1 MPIVRYRFDYATPRA
16 EVHLLAK
23 DTTQFA
29 AKPVVVDLFCGAGG
43 LSYGMQRS
51 GVSIAAG
58 LDADPV
64 CRHPFS
70 ANVGAAF
77 HELDIADVTAEFVDS
92 LFPDTCVRVLAGCAP
107 CQPYSPY
114 AHKNSSEDRRWQLL
128 AKFGELVR
136 ELKPGIVTME
146 NVSHLQNHDVFSEFL
161 QTLKDS
167 GYATPFNA
175 VVHCAYY
182 GVPQSRKRLVVIA
195 SRFGEIAMIKPTHK
209 QAKFRTVRKAIGR
222 LKPIGAGST
231 HPRDQLHKASGL
243 SAKNLTRIRSST
255 PGGSWRDWE
264 ENLRAECH
272 TRESGETFGSVYG
285 RMEWDCLAP
294 TLTTQFNGFGNG
306 RFGHPDQ
313 DRAISLRE
321 GAILQTFPRN
331 YSFVP
336 DGSPVHMNQIA
347 RMIGNAVPV
356 KLGEAIGKSIVAHL
370 ANCSNALGESQREPK

>member
-1 MPIVRYRFDYATPRA
+1 MTIAQA
-16 EVHLLAK
+16 N
-23 DTTQFA
+23 
-29 AKPVVVDLFCGAGG
+29 KPVAVDLFCGAGG

-51 GVSIAAG
+51 GIDIAAG

-70 ANVGAAF
+70 ANVGAVF
-77 HELDIADVTAEFVDS
+77 HELNIADVTAEFVES
-92 LFPDTCVRVLAGCAP
+92 LFPDACVRILAGCAP

-114 AHKNSSEDRRWQLL
+114 THKNSSKDQRWQLL
-128 AKFGELVR
+128 LKFGELVR
-136 ELKPGIVTME
+136 ELEPDIVTME
-146 NVSHLQNHDVFSEFL
+146 NVPHLRNHEGFDEFL

-167 GYATPFNA
+167 GYSTPFNA
-175 VVHCAYY
+175 VVHCDYY
-182 GVPQSRKRLVVIA
+182 GVPQSRKRLVVMA
-195 SRFGEIAMIKPTHK
+195 SRFGEIGMIKPTHK
-209 QAKFRTVRKAIGR
+209 GSNTRTVRKAIGR
-222 LKPIGAGST
+222 LKPIDAGSS
-231 HPRDQLHKASGL
+231 HPRDQLHKASSL
-243 SAKNLTRIRSST
+243 SAKNLARIQRSS

-264 ENLRAECH
+264 EDLKAACH
-272 TRESGETFGSVYG
+272 TRESGKTFGSVYG
-285 RMEWDCLAP
+285 RMEWDSLAP

-336 DGSPVHMNQIA
+336 KGSPVRMAQIA

-356 KLGEAIGKSIVAHL
+356 KLAEAIGKSIMVHL
-370 ANCSNALGESQREPK
+370 ANYGGFPEGDE